1 MAKINGYLNRAQLE
15 PVNGSTFLIDPA
27 QAISARVVAD
37 IDNTGN
43 IIPYFHNGTSWK
55 KLQLAPT
62 TDGVVSQ
69 NSGKAIT
76 VDWSTGLVQRVL
88 LTDNALISF
97 SNPQEG
103 QIHRLIVAQNLTNT
117 SSLNGNVYTFAFNLS
132 DQDCGVFPYQPES
145 PIAYGQSRNFS
156 WLYRASARAG
166 YATIPSITW
175 AGAVIGAV
183 SRTGSAFS
191 PDGTMFA
198 SGRGTSIFHDYLK
211 VLAGSPN
218 QKTPL
223 AGVVNS
229 PVTPLTAQGV
239 VNAIRFHP
247 SGNYVMNAISSTP
260 YVEVYATI
268 DRGVPV
274 GNRFADP
281 ASLPAGAASNIDVH
295 PNGQYLAVSHATTP
309 FVSAYSFSGSQPV
322 KLSNPAS
329 LLSSTPAVVA
339 FNPLGGYMSLTT
351 NTTPFIHTY
360 NFTDAAGTGTIG
372 SLIANP
378 STLPLG
384 ASAPANGLRY
394 LAWRP
399 QGDYIAMSMG
409 NLAPYLYI
417 VPFSR
422 STGTYGT
429 PLTISAGLI
438 TQQIQ
443 AINWT
448 PDGQYLIIGTT
459 TGGASSLFVF
469 DFSLGTIGA
478 AIAFDGTAPTVAIT
492 DIAVHPTGE
501 FMVVS
506 HSASPWATVYL
517 LPRKVRNYVRLS

>member
-15 PVNGSTFLIDPA
+15 PVNGSTFLTDPA

-43 IIPYFHNGTSWK
+43 IIPYFHNGTDWK
-55 KLQLAPT
+55 KIQLTPV
-62 TDGVVSQ
+62 DEGVVSQ

-145 PIAYGQSRNFS
+145 PINYGQSRNFS

-166 YATIPSITW
+166 YATIPKITW
-175 AGAVIGAV
+175 AGASIGAV

-211 VLAGSPN
+211 VLSGSPN

-223 AGVVNS
+223 AGTANS
-229 PVTPLTAQGV
+229 PVAPLTAQGA
-239 VNAIRFHP
+239 VNAVRFHP
-247 SGNYVMNAISSTP
+247 SGNYVFTALNTTP
-260 YVEVYATI
+260 FIESYATM

-274 GNRFADP
+274 GNRYIDP
-281 ASLPAGAASNIDVH
+281 ATLPAGAATNIDVY
-295 PNGQYLAVSHATTP
+295 PNGQYFAISHVTTP
-309 FVSAYSFSGSQPV
+309 FVSVYSFAGTQPV
-322 KLSNPAS
+322 KLANPAS
-329 LLSSTPAVVA
+329 LLTTAPSAVA
-339 FNPLGGYMSLTT
+339 FNPLGGYMSLAA
-351 NTTPFIHTY
+351 NSTPFIHTY
-360 NFTDAAGTGTIG
+360 NFTDDAGTGTIG
-372 SLIANP
+372 SLIASP

-384 ASAPANGLRY
+384 ALAPTNGLRY

-409 NLAPYLYI
+409 NLAPYLYV

-429 PLTISAGLI
+429 PLTISAGLV
-438 TQQIQ
+438 TQQIT

-448 PDGQYLIIGTT
+448 PDGQYLIIGTANGGT
-459 TGGASSLFVF
+459 TSVYVF

-478 AIAFDGTAPTVAIT
+478 AVAFDGAAPTVAVT

-506 HSASPWATVYL
+506 HSSSPWATVYL